1 MDEAELERL
10 AREEIL
16 QEANRGRVR
25 AETMGTMGWQK
36 CPLPATNKRFLVN
49 TLRGALMP
57 PRSRVASSSR
67 DHASREDTSS
77 PPSKSPVQGH
87 KVESHDDGAKEK
99 HSKEKT
105 RRRYGFKPYQKPGET
120 HHSGSMKEKMYEHNG
135 TDKVMQT
142 SKGEFRKER

>member
-87 KVESHDDGAKEK
+87 KEESHDDGAREK
-99 HSKEKT
+99 HLKEKT
-105 RRRYGFKPYQKPGET
+105 RRRPLQMVQVAWP
-120 HHSGSMKEKMYEHNG
+120 H
-135 TDKVMQT
+135 V
-142 SKGEFRKER
+142 